1 MDQMIDWLNS
11 PLVNSLI
18 DWLIKVSMLEEDSSR
33 KSFTNSMKLEGN
45 SIFGKIAWIKT
56 SR

>member
-11 PLVNSLI
+11 PLVKWLI
-18 DWLIKVSMLEEDSSR
+18 DWLIEVSMLEEDSSR

-45 SIFGKIAWIKT
+45 SIFGKFAWIKT